1 MTEAGGAYTE
11 TILDHFL
18 NPRNVGDL
26 PDADGVGEVGA
37 TAFGDVMR
45 ISLKIQDGRIKEA
58 RFKTFGCG
66 AAIATSSIATELI
79 TGRSVEDALKFSS
92 QEISQALGGLPA
104 AKSHCGVMAEE
115 AVKAALE
122 DYLSRHTEAL
132 TKLQTAP
139 DNAGG

>member
-1 MTEAGGAYTE
+1 MSEAGGAYPE

-18 NPRNVGDL
+18 NPRNAGDL

-45 ISLKIQDGRIKEA
+45 MSLKIRDGRILEA

-66 AAIATSSIATELI
+66 AAIASSSVTTELI
-79 TGRSVEDALKFSS
+79 TGRTVEDAMKFSG

-115 AVKAALE
+115 AVKAALS
-122 DYLSRHTEAL
+122 DYLSRHADAL
-132 TKLQTAP
+132 TKLKMAP
-139 DNAGG
+139 DSAAR